1 MRPIVVLLGIGAA
14 SFGIWKFSHRE
25 APVPQKAS
33 VPPPVA
39 SAPVAPPAQAPPRG
53 TGFIG
58 VVLAGDWV
66 QVEPNVAGRIEEIFV
81 KPGEQVQR
89 GARICQLD
97 ARAAKHALESAQATA
112 SEAARRLSRRSH
124 LVTGGLMAITPE
136 EMDNA
141 KFDAVRE
148 RANVAT
154 LARQVADATVIAP
167 FTGTVTEQY
176 LMPGA
181 LAGPGRPILR
191 LLGHAPPRVRF
202 AVPEDMVHNLAS
214 EASLVIETPSGDHKG
229 SATLLGLTPEVDN
242 ASGMIYGT
250 ASIDT
255 GPNTDPQLSKGGLIV
270 RVFPHERQFPH
281 EQQEEALR

>member
-1 MRPIVVLLGIGAA
+1 MRPIVVLLGIGVA
-14 SFGIWKFSHRE
+14 SFGIWKFAHRE
-25 APVPQKAS
+25 APAPPKAS
-33 VPPPVA
+33 SPPTVA
-39 SAPVAPPAQAPPRG
+39 SAPVAPPSQAPPPRA
-53 TGFIG
+53 TGFTG

-81 KPGEQVQR
+81 KPGDQVQR
-89 GARICQLD
+89 GARIAQLD
-97 ARAAKHALESAQATA
+97 ARAAKHTLESAQATA

-141 KFDAVRE
+141 KFDAARE

-167 FTGTVTEQY
+167 FDGTVTEQY

-181 LAGPGRPILR
+181 LTGPGRPILR

-202 AVPEDMVHNLAS
+202 AVPEEAAHNLAVDS
-214 EASLVIETPSGDHKG
+214 SLVIETPSGDHRG

-250 ASIDT
+250 ASVDT
-255 GPNTDPQLSKGGLIV
+255 GMHTDPQFSKGGLIV
-270 RVFPHERQFPH
+270 RVFPHEL
-281 EQQEEALR
+281 EEALR